1 MAFSDMYTQLF
12 AAQKM
17 KPKRHGAFKT
27 FVVEGGGGSLKRSEQ
42 GEEGSSL
49 FVRSFCEKNC
59 LNFETPNS
67 SL

>member
-27 FVVEGGGGSLKRSEQ
+27 FVVEGGGGVLK
-42 GEEGSSL
+42 
-49 FVRSFCEKNC
+49 K
-59 LNFETPNS
+59 
-67 SL
+67 

>member
-27 FVVEGGGGSLKRSEQ
+27 FVVEGGGGSLKSERNRTRR
-42 GEEGSSL
+42 GRLKSVCT
-49 FVRSFCEKNC
+49 FV
-59 LNFETPNS
+59 L
-67 SL
+67 